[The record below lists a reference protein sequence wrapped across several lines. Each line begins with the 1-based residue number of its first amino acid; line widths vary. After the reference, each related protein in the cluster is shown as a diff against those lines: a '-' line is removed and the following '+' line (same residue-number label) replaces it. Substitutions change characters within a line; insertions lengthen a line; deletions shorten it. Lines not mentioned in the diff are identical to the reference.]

1 MPIKISNELPAYK
14 ILTEENIF
22 VMSETRAVTQDIR
35 PLKIAILNLMPTKI
49 DTETQLLRLL
59 GNSPLQVEIELLHT
73 KTHKSKNISTEHLLA
88 FYKTFD
94 DVKKQNYDGMIITG
108 APVEHL
114 PFEKVN
120 YWDELCA
127 IMEWSKVHVHSTFT
141 FAGERKRGFTI
152 IMVLTNNRWIKN
164 SLAYFLM
171 LWRKNPL
178 VCSEDLTIPFWC
190 RIPDTPQ
197 FAGKTLKKF
206 QN

>member
-73 KTHKSKNISTEHLLA
+73 KTHKSKNTSTEHLLA

-94 DVKKQNYDGMIITG
+94 DVKEQNYDGMIITG
-108 APVEHL
+108 APKFRRAL
-114 PFEKVN
+114 PRLWLLPKVPP
-120 YWDELCA
+120 L
-127 IMEWSKVHVHSTFT
+127 
-141 FAGERKRGFTI
+141 
-152 IMVLTNNRWIKN
+152 MV
-164 SLAYFLM
+164 SV
-171 LWRKNPL
+171 P
-178 VCSEDLTIPFWC
+178 
-190 RIPDTPQ
+190 
-197 FAGKTLKKF
+197 
-206 QN
+206 

>member
-1 MPIKISNELPAYK
+1 
-14 ILTEENIF
+14 
-22 VMSETRAVTQDIR
+22 
-35 PLKIAILNLMPTKI
+35 MPTKI

-127 IMEWSKVHVHSTFT
+127 IMEWSKVHMHSTFHICWGAQ
-141 FAGERKRGFTI
+141 AGLYYL
-152 IMVLTNNRWIKN
+152 MVLTNNRWIKT
-164 SLAYFLM
+164 
-171 LWRKNPL
+171 LWHISSCCGGKIL
-178 VCSEDLTIPFWC
+178 SSVQ
-190 RIPDTPQ
+190 RI
-197 FAGKTLKKF
+197 
-206 QN
+206 